1 MKPTVTLEITD
12 EFTAISFKDIGFP
25 LNTAKLPKI
34 DLNHQEIKDNL
45 FQITK
50 IVHGSSKSKDVIS
63 KQIKTELSIT
73 RKSVEIFMKD
83 VVSRQKSDT
92 DKKSR
97 LVIDSQKLVE
107 TYDCPEIAT

>member
-12 EFTAISFKDIGFP
+12 EFTAISFKEIGFP
-25 LNTAKLPKI
+25 LNTTKLPKI

-83 VVSRQKSDT
+83 VV
-92 DKKSR
+92 
-97 LVIDSQKLVE
+97 
-107 TYDCPEIAT
+107 